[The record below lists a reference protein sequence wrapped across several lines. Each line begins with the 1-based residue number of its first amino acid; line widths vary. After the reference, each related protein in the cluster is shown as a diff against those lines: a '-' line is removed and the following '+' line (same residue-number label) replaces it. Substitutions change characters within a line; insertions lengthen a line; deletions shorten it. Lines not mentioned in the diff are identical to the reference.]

1 MSDMWGLLGPETLP
15 SLRRTRG
22 LGVAASV
29 RRFNDL
35 AVPGLGGVWLGKQI
49 FLALLGV
56 AVAEY
61 VRAWGNS
68 PNIRKISNIEV
79 TNAVEAL
86 ACWMAYR
93 EHGWTPDPRLLGI
106 TKLKGWDRITFQQA
120 RQPGFYVTQ
129 PMRIATVQPLP
140 ALGLVEAD
148 NTRFNSF
155 RCSDTG
161 RRLIDAVT
169 QGKASRTATE
179 GDHAL
184 WAESN
189 ATIQSLAKWVL
200 DIGQRKR
207 LPSADILSPLF
218 PLPNTARGVLRR
230 GLLKVGPDAKRRQD
244 AWNWIASLEA
254 GGAASWE
261 RKPVQ
266 LSETHWHDLQAGAC
280 FFALREAAIT
290 VLDELESH
298 MGTMASPSLDLSD
311 LSKDRPCDLEP
322 LMLAAQ
328 QYLTVMREGRDEDKD
343 ALVFA
348 EECCGDDIVR
358 ALVRRDGQVLQL
370 RGEHIVPGPA
380 FRGSPQRLGDDT
392 DEEDGPQPAGVPLPP
407 HISSRVRNLWLLQQ
421 DMAGKLEALLHPE
434 QKEDDA

>member
-22 LGVAASV
+22 LGIAASV

-35 AVPGLGGVWLGKQI
+35 AVPGLGGAWFGKQI
-49 FLALLGV
+49 ILALLGV

-61 VRAWGNS
+61 VRAWGNR
-68 PNIRKISNIEV
+68 PDIRKISNIEV

-93 EHGWTPDPRLLGI
+93 KNGWKPDPRLRGI
-106 TKLKGWDRITFQQA
+106 TKLRGWSSITFQQA

-129 PMRIATVQPLP
+129 PMRMAMVQTLP
-140 ALGLVEAD
+140 ALGLVETD

-161 RRLIDAVT
+161 RGLIDA
-169 QGKASRTATE
+169 ATRE
-179 GDHAL
+179 GAPAAVGQDHVL
-184 WAESN
+184 WAENN

-218 PLPNTARGVLRR
+218 PLPDVARGVLCRC
-230 GLLKVGPDAKRRQD
+230 LLHGGADAARRQD
-244 AWNWIASLEA
+244 AWKWIASLEA
-254 GGAASWE
+254 GAAASWE

-266 LSETHWHDLQAGAC
+266 LLEAHWHGLKAGAR

-322 LMLAAQ
+322 LMQAAQ
-328 QYLTVMREGRDEDKD
+328 QYLAVVRKDKDVDKD
-343 ALVFA
+343 ALAFA
-348 EECCGDDIVR
+348 RECCGDDIVR

-370 RGEHIVPGPA
+370 RGERIVPGPA
-380 FRGSPQRLGDDT
+380 FRGSPQRLEDDT

-407 HISSRVRNLWLLQQ
+407 HISSRVRNLWLLQH
-421 DMAGKLEALLHPE
+421 DMAGTLEALLHPE

>member
-1 MSDMWGLLGPETLP
+1 MLLAFGTWGGQDFADADIDIPVI
-15 SLRRTRG
+15 
-22 LGVAASV
+22 VAS
-29 RRFNDL
+29 
-35 AVPGLGGVWLGKQI
+35 
-49 FLALLGV
+49 
-56 AVAEY
+56 
-61 VRAWGNS
+61 
-68 PNIRKISNIEV
+68 V

-93 EHGWTPDPRLLGI
+93 EHGWTPDPRLRGI

-328 QYLTVMREGRDEDKD
+328 QYLTVVREGRDEDKD

-407 HISSRVRNLWLLQQ
+407 HISSRVCNLWLLQQ

>member
-22 LGVAASV
+22 LGIAASV

-35 AVPGLGGVWLGKQI
+35 AVPGLGGVWFGKQI

-68 PNIRKISNIEV
+68 PDIRKISNIEV

-93 EHGWTPDPRLLGI
+93 KNGWTPDPRLRGI
-106 TKLKGWDRITFQQA
+106 TKLRGWHSITFQQA

-129 PMRIATVQPLP
+129 PMRIATVQTLP

-169 QGKASRTATE
+169 QGEVSRTATE

-218 PLPNTARGVLRR
+218 PLPNTARDVLRR

-244 AWNWIASLEA
+244 AWTWISSLEA

-266 LSETHWHDLQAGAC
+266 LSEAHWHDLQAGAC